1 MKEKYT
7 YASLDYLGKHKI
19 YCFRRSFSDI
29 NPLKRV
35 VCRYKEGDY
44 VPVVNNNYT
53 YGNNVL
59 IVDLKNQRVHII
71 EDSIYKKT
79 VHISKEVDSS
89 IYQYFR
95 KKRYLSIDIYGRVL
109 SIVNIFDLYR
119 CINSYPVINLYLEE
133 KSKYLKKN
141 ICFDYEC
148 DNSFITVL
156 NEINQY
162 KSNRMLLSGYIIN
175 NVASGKSKEDISFE
189 VAEQINQEIL
199 QPLIYEFENEFLNS
213 YDVYSVSNQLL
224 EIFDLIYD
232 LEINKNGKLIK
243 YRSFCKDKVTH
254 IDRLKRDVKRII
266 DDNSEFDLECIM
278 DIIFLAID
286 DEEYVEFI
294 ISLIS
299 QILDINN

>member
-35 VCRYKEGDY
+35 IYRYKEYEY

-59 IVDLKNQRVHII
+59 IVDFKNQLVHII
-71 EDSIYKKT
+71 EDSIYKNT
-79 VHISKEVDSS
+79 VYISKEVDSS
-89 IYQYFR
+89 VYQYFR
-95 KKRYLSIDIYGRVL
+95 KKQYLSIDIYGRTL
-109 SIVNIFDLYR
+109 NIFNIFDLYR
-119 CINSYPVINLYLEE
+119 CINSYPVVNLYLEE

-141 ICFDYEC
+141 ICFNNEYS
-148 DNSFITVL
+148 NSCITVL
-156 NEINQY
+156 NDINQY

-175 NVASGKSKEDISFE
+175 NVSDRKNKESISFE

-199 QPLIYEFENEFLNS
+199 QPLIYEFENEFLND
-213 YDVYSVSNQLL
+213 YDVYFISNQLL

-232 LEINKNGKLIK
+232 LEINKNGKIIK
-243 YRSFCKDKVTH
+243 YRSFGKDKVTH
-254 IDRLKRDVKRII
+254 IDRLKKDIKRII
-266 DDNSEFDLECIM
+266 DDNSEFDLEQIM
-278 DIIFLAID
+278 DIMFLAID

-294 ISLIS
+294 INLIS
-299 QILDINN
+299 QILDTND